1 MYDDKLT
8 IGLFNTVYKLLMNF
22 PAKSLYISL
31 EKRYIF
37 TLEDKNVVAPA
48 FDYFCE
54 CLEALI
60 ETSSDAGVEFHY
72 QEIPVD
78 FPQYFTYNR
87 TKELILYKIYTTFP
101 TN

>member
-8 IGLFNTVYKLLMNF
+8 IGFFNTVYKLLMNF

-37 TLEDKNVVAPA
+37 TLEDKDVVAPA

-54 CLEALI
+54 CLEALM
-60 ETSSDAGVEFHY
+60 ETTSNNGVEFHY
-72 QEIPVD
+72 KEIPVD
-78 FPQYFTYNR
+78 FPKYFTYNR

-101 TN
+101 NS